1 MQNDLEA
8 EYPGLDI
15 QLLGVNAFGHE
26 SGVGVATEGR
36 VIPLLQ
42 DVDDDGNSLSD
53 TWDLWDVEWRD
64 VVILDA
70 DNIPVAVYNL
80 TDNDLADPYSYEA
93 LKNLLVETANVEVNE
108 SSISGYVYFD
118 TNNDGIRDAAELAIS
133 QVEISLSGTDDQG
146 QPVNMTTHSG
156 TDGSYAFTALP
167 QGDYVVT
174 QKQPSM
180 TIDGRDTIGSLGGTV
195 GDDRFEI
202 ALEESVDGEG
212 YNFGERGRS
221 ANAVSLTDF
230 FSSTARNS
238 MLFVSEPDGHLEWY
252 CLEGEWS
259 SEYTQAE
266 VASDSSRISIV
277 LEDNQHSLWQGIFD
291 RDNANHVRH
300 LARTSDRELDRVSGA
315 LEPKSNSQSEQQPE
329 SEAEGEAM
337 HDMVLTSLRISTS
350 DTDARLDADEVDA
363 LFAENEFLP

>member
-146 QPVNMTTHSG
+146 QPVNMT
-156 TDGSYAFTALP
+156 D
-167 QGDYVVT
+167 
-174 QKQPSM
+174 
-180 TIDGRDTIGSLGGTV
+180 SLGY
-195 GDDRFEI
+195 R
-202 ALEESVDGEG
+202 
-212 YNFGERGRS
+212 
-221 ANAVSLTDF
+221 
-230 FSSTARNS
+230 
-238 MLFVSEPDGHLEWY
+238 
-252 CLEGEWS
+252 
-259 SEYTQAE
+259 
-266 VASDSSRISIV
+266 
-277 LEDNQHSLWQGIFD
+277 
-291 RDNANHVRH
+291 
-300 LARTSDRELDRVSGA
+300 RELCIHRVAPGR
-315 LEPKSNSQSEQQPE
+315 LCRHSETTFNDHRR
-329 SEAEGEAM
+329 SR
-337 HDMVLTSLRISTS
+337 HDWF
-350 DTDARLDADEVDA
+350 ARR
-363 LFAENEFLP
+363 NRGG

>member
-1 MQNDLEA
+1 
-8 EYPGLDI
+8 LDI

-26 SGVGVATEGR
+26 SGVEEATQGR
-36 VIPLLQ
+36 DIPMLQ
-42 DVDDDGNSLSD
+42 DVDDDGNSLGD

-70 DNIPVAVYNL
+70 ENQPVAVYNL
-80 TDNDLADPYSYEA
+80 TDNDLADPNNFDA
-93 LKNLLVETANVEVNE
+93 LKNLLVATADVEANE
-108 SSISGYVYFD
+108 STISGYVYFD

-133 QVEISLSGTDDQG
+133 QVEISLSGTDNQG
-146 QPVNMTTHSG
+146 QPVNMTTYSG
-156 TDGSYAFTALP
+156 TDGSYSFAALP
-167 QGDYVVT
+167 EGDYVVVE
-174 QKQPSM
+174 KQPSM

-202 ALEESVDGEG
+202 SLGDAVDAEG

-221 ANAVSLTDF
+221 AKAVSLTGF

-252 CLEGEWS
+252 CLQGEWS
-259 SEYTQAE
+259 EYKQAE
-266 VASDSSRISIV
+266 VASDSSMVSIV
-277 LEDNQHSLWQGIFD
+277 LEDNQNSLWQGTFD
-291 RDNANHVRH
+291 RDNASHVRH
-300 LARTSDRELDRVSGA
+300 LARTSDKEMNRLSGDLEL
-315 LEPKSNSQSEQQPE
+315 KSNPDVEQQPE

-337 HDMVLTSLRISTS
+337 RDMALASLRISS
-350 DTDARLDADEVDA
+350 SEDIHDAPLDADEVDA